1 MARLYVGNLNYRV
14 RERDLEDEF
23 SRYGRIIALDMKNG
37 FGFVEYEDRRDAE
50 DAVRAL
56 HGIDLEGNRI
66 TVEFAR
72 GSRGGPSAN
81 ERCFLC
87 NRMGHW
93 AKDCPDGAGGDV
105 RSGRCFRCGEGGH
118 LARNCRNEPRDS
130 RRSRS
135 RSRSRSPRRYSRS
148 RSRSPRRN
156 RRSRSPRDRS
166 PRRSRSPAP
175 RGRSRSPRRD

>member
-1 MARLYVGNLNYRV
+1 MKTGEMRKMQSEHSMALILRGTELLLSSQEAPVVVGLK
-14 RERDLEDEF
+14 E
-23 SRYGRIIALDMKNG
+23 LDFTGLSMNQPQ
-37 FGFVEYEDRRDAE
+37 
-50 DAVRAL
+50 
-56 HGIDLEGNRI
+56 I
-66 TVEFAR
+66 
-72 GSRGGPSAN
+72 GPSAN

>member
-72 GSRGGPSAN
+72 GSRGGRFEGTGFYGIVHEPTPN
-81 ERCFLC
+81 RTQCERALLPLQSY
-87 NRMGHW
+87 G
-93 AKDCPDGAGGDV
+93 PLG
-105 RSGRCFRCGEGGH
+105 
-118 LARNCRNEPRDS
+118 
-130 RRSRS
+130 
-135 RSRSRSPRRYSRS
+135 
-148 RSRSPRRN
+148 
-156 RRSRSPRDRS
+156 
-166 PRRSRSPAP
+166 
-175 RGRSRSPRRD
+175 